1 MSHGDML
8 TAHNIFVQRY
18 GVYTR
23 VSLFLPWISH
33 QLAPPCQP
41 EFWCDFLSGRDP
53 TIVILISVTLCLV
66 FFIIIFLCVNV
77 KKSGSSEYTVKEE
90 ISVQEDFSYRRNP
103 MDAKRA
109 SLAPVVHPLSQ
120 VLEEKCFSESYYYGS
135 LNMTTFNTKSRE
147 IMG

>member
-1 MSHGDML
+1 MKD
-8 TAHNIFVQRY
+8 
-18 GVYTR
+18 
-23 VSLFLPWISH
+23 
-33 QLAPPCQP
+33 
-41 EFWCDFLSGRDP
+41 
-53 TIVILISVTLCLV
+53 
-66 FFIIIFLCVNV
+66 
-77 KKSGSSEYTVKEE
+77 E

-120 VLEEKCFSESYYYGS
+120 VLEEKNFSESYYYGS